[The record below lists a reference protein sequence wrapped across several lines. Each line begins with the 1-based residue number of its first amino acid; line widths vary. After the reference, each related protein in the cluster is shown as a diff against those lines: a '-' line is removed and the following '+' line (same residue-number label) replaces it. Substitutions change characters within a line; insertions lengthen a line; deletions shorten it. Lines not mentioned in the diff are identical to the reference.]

1 MRVSPYLF
9 IFFFTSSLHI
19 LSFFPFFAGTAF
31 FFSKASSSGFAF
43 LEPTSALSLDQSA
56 HYHSQLQFPPLIA
69 PEPPSPIPGSSNF
82 MPIPLMLGSSS
93 SYSGL
98 SNPSLQLPLFQAP
111 PSISGGNLNPP
122 LPNDVTANMALN
134 AGVQYNY
141 GAASGT
147 ARTNYNA
154 MPEPVTLPAPL
165 PASVPPSA
173 SNEQRKKAIQQVY

>member
-1 MRVSPYLF
+1 MSPYLF
-9 IFFFTSSLHI
+9 IFFFTSSLRHPYT
-19 LSFFPFFAGTAF
+19 FFLFFRSSLVPLF

-98 SNPSLQLPLFQAP
+98 SNPSMQLPLFQAP

-141 GAASGT
+141 G
-147 ARTNYNA
+147 
-154 MPEPVTLPAPL
+154 PV